1 MQATTE
7 NSDFTAPAHISEQL
21 STNPGWVKRILF
33 ITLLALVNA
42 VIVGIIAKLLML
54 LINFFTNIFFFG
66 SNSFREVSPAENNLG
81 YWVVAIPV
89 IGGIIV
95 GIMARF
101 GSKAIRG
108 HGIPEAM
115 EKIITHES
123 KIHPMITILKPLSA
137 AISIGTGGPF
147 GAEGPIISTGG
158 ALGSFCG
165 QTLHITAQERK
176 ILLAAGATA
185 GMTAIF
191 GTPLAAILLAIELLL
206 FEFSAKSFIPVMIAC
221 ITGAC
226 MHFILFGSAPTFPM
240 AQIDPVD
247 SNGVIAYAVIGIF
260 IGGASVIVTK
270 SVYLVEDAFEKL
282 PVHWMWWPALGGIG
296 VGIIG
301 FVAPKTLGVGYQN
314 ITDSLSGALPV
325 SILISLCFWKFL
337 SWAIALGSGTSGGT
351 LAPLLTIGS
360 ALGCLVGMTCQRYF
374 PEAHVSLPLAA
385 LAGMAALFAG
395 ASRAILTSIVFALE
409 TTMQES
415 TLLPLIAAC
424 STAYLV
430 SFIMMRST
438 IMTEKIR
445 RRGIRMPE
453 NYRPDLLELK
463 SAGDIMSAVKE
474 SVLTISHETTIR
486 EIREYLLKDGFHY
499 NKNFILVMRDKFVAG
514 FIHKRILFES
524 NVDPELVAKYVMN
537 QKLYTVYE
545 DNPLDLALEFMLKTK
560 QEILPVLDRNDHHLI
575 GVITENDIL
584 KAFEKR
590 FVEDRHIHQHIS
602 IKDKTLRVLTRNKIK
617 TSDKV

>member
-1 MQATTE
+1 
-7 NSDFTAPAHISEQL
+7 
-21 STNPGWVKRILF
+21 
-33 ITLLALVNA
+33 
-42 VIVGIIAKLLML
+42 
-54 LINFFTNIFFFG
+54 
-66 SNSFREVSPAENNLG
+66 
-81 YWVVAIPV
+81 VV
-89 IGGIIV
+89 
-95 GIMARF
+95 
-101 GSKAIRG
+101 
-108 HGIPEAM
+108 
-115 EKIITHES
+115 
-123 KIHPMITILKPLSA
+123 
-137 AISIGTGGPF
+137 
-147 GAEGPIISTGG
+147 
-158 ALGSFCG
+158 
-165 QTLHITAQERK
+165 
-176 ILLAAGATA
+176 
-185 GMTAIF
+185 
-191 GTPLAAILLAIELLL
+191 
-206 FEFSAKSFIPVMIAC
+206 
-221 ITGAC
+221 
-226 MHFILFGSAPTFPM
+226 
-240 AQIDPVD
+240 
-247 SNGVIAYAVIGIF
+247 
-260 IGGASVIVTK
+260 VTK
-270 SVYLVEDAFEKL
+270 SVYLIEDAFEKL
-282 PVHWMWWPALGGIG
+282 PFHWMWWPALGGVG

-314 ITDSLSGALPV
+314 ITDSLTGVLPV

-360 ALGCLVGMTCQRYF
+360 ALGCLVGMACQQYF

-385 LAGMAALFAG
+385 LVGMAALFAG
-395 ASRAILTSIVFALE
+395 ASRAILTSIVFAME

-415 TLLPLIAAC
+415 TLLPLMAGC

-463 SAGDIMSAVKE
+463 SVGDIMSDVKE

-486 EIREYLLKDGFHY
+486 EIREYLVKDGFHY

-514 FIHKRILFES
+514 FLHKRILLES
-524 NVDPELVAKYVMN
+524 DFDPELVAKYAMN
-537 QKLYTVYE
+537 QKLYTVYK

-560 QEILPVLDRNDHHLI
+560 QEILPVLDRKDQHLI
-575 GVITENDIL
+575 GVITESDIL

-602 IKDKTLRVLTRNKIK
+602 IKDKTLEVLKRNKIT